1 MVSFVGGGI
10 DFFFLTCSDK
20 ATFLKLPEKPK
31 KQCSP
36 RVKLGWLAL
45 LPYGEYSLGC
55 VWERNPPLLS
65 ACWKLAQT
73 PRPRAQ
79 ASGIR
84 PRDLKE
90 EPLKQERARERE
102 REVGSPQQVR
112 EAQDLPWGAS
122 VTGQWGPS
130 WKKVKS
136 HTQRNRLPNNH
147 ADPQIHE
154 LGSMQWMCPGA
165 KRKPPGKSAQA
176 GEEPGL
182 WAERV

>member
-1 MVSFVGGGI
+1 MVSFEGGGI

-102 REVGSPQQVR
+102 RERGRVPPTGEGGTGPALGGQC
-112 EAQDLPWGAS
+112 DGAM
-122 VTGQWGPS
+122 GPLME
-130 WKKVKS
+130 KGEKS
-136 HTQRNRLPNNH
+136 HT
-147 ADPQIHE
+147 E
-154 LGSMQWMCPGA
+154 
-165 KRKPPGKSAQA
+165 KPASQ
-176 GEEPGL
+176 
-182 WAERV
+182 